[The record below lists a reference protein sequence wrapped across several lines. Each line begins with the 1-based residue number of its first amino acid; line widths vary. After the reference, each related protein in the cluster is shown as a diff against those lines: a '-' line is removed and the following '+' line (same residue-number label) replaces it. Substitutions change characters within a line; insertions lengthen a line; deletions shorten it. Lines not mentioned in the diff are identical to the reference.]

1 MFVSLFL
8 TMIAIS
14 RTTQDSNI
22 QINDSQRDFV
32 RLQEERRE
40 LRVKYRRLISDTQGI
55 GQDISSFLSLIVV
68 FFYSTKI
75 TVS

>member
-55 GQDISSFLSLIVV
+55 GQDISSFLEISDSC
-68 FFYSTKI
+68 FFLQHKDHS
-75 TVS
+75 